1 MKAINRLLLSERRQ
15 IALWAKISKCGK
27 NVRNYIRAKI
37 SQSVRYWWPSSQ
49 TDWKIEQL
57 WKEKLLSWNSL
68 TIFFQS
74 RSIFSICLAGGPSV
88 PNTLWNFCPYVLFHT
103 FTNPHGSCWFSQTA
117 PFLEGNFSTVNRS
130 IICRDAIIADYNQ
143 KRCRKRFWQKCG
155 HFTLSHRWRPIFL
168 TVLPLTLPSPPL
180 PINYQYHYQCHCF
193 HFDHNHI
200 MIVLLDSA
208 WSSPLNQGGRF
219 RPQLCCRLLAATRE
233 ACGTSYPGA
242 AYYFLFHLCFFFMTT
257 FWEISKYPYR
267 LLNSYFVM
275 PSAYLFLS

>member
-1 MKAINRLLLSERRQ
+1 M
-15 IALWAKISKCGK
+15 
-27 NVRNYIRAKI
+27 
-37 SQSVRYWWPSSQ
+37 
-49 TDWKIEQL
+49 
-57 WKEKLLSWNSL
+57 
-68 TIFFQS
+68 
-74 RSIFSICLAGGPSV
+74 
-88 PNTLWNFCPYVLFHT
+88 
-103 FTNPHGSCWFSQTA
+103 
-117 PFLEGNFSTVNRS
+117 NRS

-155 HFTLSHRWRPIFL
+155 HVTFSHYWRPIFL
-168 TVLPLTLPSPPL
+168 TVLLLTLPSPPL

-242 AYYFLFHLCFFFMTT
+242 TYYLWFTSSLFFFAWPLFGSYQNIHIGSSTIILLCPPHISFCPNKRDT
-257 FWEISKYPYR
+257 EI
-267 LLNSYFVM
+267 
-275 PSAYLFLS
+275 